1 MLITKIK
8 WYADDEDVDLPNK
21 VEVPDEFD
29 KDYEGIADYLLD
41 KYGFCVKTF
50 LVDMKDDKV
59 EGKVS

>member
-29 KDYEGIADYLLD
+29 EDYEGIADYLLD

-50 LVDMKDDKV
+50 LVDMKDDEV